1 MSATLPVAQ
10 CAIPS
15 IGVVN
20 SFVSSLI
27 QAILVA
33 QCGISRP
40 EYWPPDHA
48 DEAHHHGV
56 NKYDYVIIGAG
67 SAGSVL
73 ASRLSENPKMEVL
86 VIEAGGDPPQ
96 ESELPSL
103 LFTLSHTNY
112 SWNYYTEPSDHAC
125 WASKER
131 RCYWPRGKMI
141 GGSGG
146 MNAMIYV
153 RGNKHDYDGW
163 RRKGNIG
170 WGWSDVL
177 PYFEKSVR
185 PVGNDTHPQ
194 GYVILNKFDTFDDDI
209 RQIIRSGV
217 AELGIPTSRDE
228 IENSAVG
235 YTDMYG
241 TVQNGHRMST
251 GKVHLGKV
259 SGRRNLHVF
268 KNSLVTKLNFDK
280 TGTYVDSISVLLREK
295 IKLTVRA
302 KKEFILSAGAIN
314 SPQLLMQ
321 SGVGPKQH
329 LQSVGIPVIHDLP
342 VGKNLQD
349 HVIVPIF
356 YEIQKNKAL
365 PVSLQDILNSIYQ
378 YLMYSRGPLG
388 ATGINSFTGFINTK
402 SNNLSTP
409 DVEVHYLIARRQ
421 DHATLETILYAVSLE
436 DDMKLYL
443 HSALNST
450 HILMVMTAVL
460 LPKSVG
466 QIKLRSPHYKHNPAI
481 YPNYLGDEN
490 DIDTLLRAM
499 KHHMRLEKTSSFM
512 NSDVK
517 LMHVPIK
524 ECDNYVFKSQLYW
537 RCYFKYFSMTIFH
550 PGCTVKMG
558 PDEDKSACV
567 DRCLRLRGVNNLRVV
582 DASIMPKLP
591 SGNINAATIMIAER
605 AADFIKKDLSRM
617 CAA

>member
-1 MSATLPVAQ
+1 MSSTLPVAQ

-48 DEAHHHGV
+48 DETHHHGV

-73 ASRLSENPKMEVL
+73 ASRLSENPKREVL

-96 ESELPSL
+96 ESQIPSL
-103 LFTLSHTNY
+103 FFTLSLSNY
-112 SWNYYTEPSDHAC
+112 SWSYYTEPGDHAC
-125 WASKER
+125 WACRNR
-131 RCYWPRGKMI
+131 RCHWPRGKMI
-141 GGSGG
+141 GGTGG

-153 RGNKHDYDGW
+153 RGNKHDYDDW

-228 IENSAVG
+228 IKNSAVG

-259 SGRRNLHVF
+259 SDRRNLHVF

-280 TGTYVDSISVLLREK
+280 TGRYVESISVLMHGK
-295 IKLTVRA
+295 KTITVRA

-314 SPQLLMQ
+314 SPHLLML
-321 SGVGPKQH
+321 SGVGPKDD
-329 LQSVGIPVIHDLP
+329 LRRLRIPVIHDLP

-349 HVIVPIF
+349 HVMVPVF
-356 YEIQKNKAL
+356 YQIQRNKAI
-365 PVSLQDILNSIYQ
+365 PIKEKDTLNNIYQ
-378 YLMYSRGPLG
+378 YLMYSSGPLG
-388 ATGINSFTGFINTK
+388 SHGISSYTGFINTK
-402 SNNLSTP
+402 SNDRATP
-409 DVEVHYLIARRQ
+409 DVQTHHVLILRM
-421 DHATLETILYAVSLE
+421 DHNNLKVVLDSLALN
-436 DDMKLYL
+436 DDIQQYL
-443 HSALNST
+443 HKMLNSS
-450 HILMVMTAVL
+450 HILLVFTVIL

-466 QIKLRSPHYKHNPAI
+466 QIKLRSPYFKDYPEI
-481 YPNYLGDEN
+481 YPNYLDDED
-490 DIDTLLRAM
+490 DIETMLRAM
-499 KHHMRLEKTSSFM
+499 RHHMNLEKTNAYKKNDM
-512 NSDVK
+512 EIV
-517 LMHVPIK
+517 HIPIK
-524 ECDNYVFKSQLYW
+524 ECDNYVFKSKAYW
-537 RCYFKYFSMTIFH
+537 LCYFKYFALTLYH
-550 PGCTVKMG
+550 PIGTVKMG
-558 PDEDKSACV
+558 ADEDACV
-567 DRCLRLRGVNNLRVV
+567 DSHLRLRGVENLRVV
-582 DASIMPKLP
+582 DASIMPKIP
-591 SGNINAATIMIAER
+591 SGNVNAPTIMIAER
-605 AADFIKKDLSRM
+605 GADFIKEHWSKM
-617 CAA
+617 CGK